1 MKIKSL
7 SPAERLEIY
16 RVAIENTIADP
27 EVLPE
32 TERYGYGLERM
43 NQLKVV
49 LSNAQEAQQGQRAN
63 YGDQKAATQIV
74 NLKRKIADDELDR
87 LTTVA
92 ERAFKNDPGLLHVLG
107 VNNRPASRKIGVWHS
122 YSVQFYT
129 QALNRDELKAG
140 FARFNVTEE
149 TLQNGLQLVNDALA
163 AWNDREQKRGRA
175 QQGTKE
181 RDEAIR
187 KIDNEMDDFLPMAT
201 LALKDKPQLRERLGL
216 IES

>member
-7 SPAERLEIY
+7 SPPERLEIY
-16 RVAIENTIADP
+16 RVAIENTIGDP

-49 LSNAQEAQQGQRAN
+49 LTNAQAAQQDQRAN
-63 YGDQKAATQIV
+63 YGDQKAATKVV
-74 NLKRKIADDELDR
+74 NTKRKIADDELDR
-87 LTTVA
+87 LSTIA
-92 ERAFKNDPGLLHVLG
+92 ERAFKNDPALLHVLG
-107 VNNRPASRKIGVWHS
+107 VHKGPVSKKIGVWHS

-129 QALNRDELKAG
+129 QALDRDEIKQG

-149 TLQNGLQLVNDALA
+149 TLQNGLQLVNDALS
-163 AWNDREQKRGRA
+163 AWNEREQKRGRA

-181 RDEAIR
+181 RDVAIES
-187 KIDNEMDDFLPMAT
+187 IDNEMDDFLPMAT